1 LKNPPHSSPV
11 PAASREAHLRDYWK
25 ILWQGRWTILAVF
38 LVIVGVTA
46 VRTFLQTPVYRAT
59 ATIEVQPQAKR
70 LALGQDVSGMGAA
83 GYGWFAEEKYHNTQV
98 EIIKSRDVSERVIDA
113 LGLRSHPSFAEA
125 ADAVEAFRAR
135 IQVTPRRETGLIE
148 ISMFGPDPD
157 DITAWVNQVAE
168 EYVDRNLERATA
180 NVTVAI
186 GIIEDQMHRLERS
199 LSEAESERFDALES
213 SLTSE
218 EQETIV
224 RDKLKTYNADLT
236 EVQIELSRLRDTLMR
251 IRQMQVGGAD
261 LMSLPELADDPTLK
275 ELNRS
280 KVELERD
287 LESAKVDLRP
297 GHPTYT
303 KTNSELAKVR
313 KSISDRVSVILGTLQ
328 TSYDLALEHEDF
340 LKRQIA
346 DAESNSLQVAKDTSE
361 YEIYKTR
368 AETKK
373 RIIDVINKAMSEVQ
387 LGASMLSNNVSVL
400 DEATPPLYPVKP
412 RRRMNILIGALFGF
426 FLGIATAFF
435 LDYLDNTFRT
445 PEDIEKYLGL
455 AVLGVIPKLEGK
467 QGLDNRTYRE
477 AFQSLRTSVIFS
489 SKNRQRK
496 VILITST
503 GPQEGKSSTAANLG
517 RILAAA
523 GDRVVILD
531 CDLRRPIQHSLHEV
545 DRDVGL
551 TTYLSEPVDRT
562 DWTGY
567 VKPAAPAPMQVVTC
581 GPIPP
586 SPPELLGSERFADM
600 LVGMRDK
607 YDWIILDSPPA
618 ASLADASILAAVSD
632 MVVLV
637 VQHNRTDRDVVLKTL
652 QKLHAVNPA
661 VVGSVLNNVDMEKAY
676 GKDYYYAGYYYEE
689 DGKRG
694 KRRKKRKVERKV
706 NVG

>member
-1 LKNPPHSSPV
+1 VNSPPNSSQAA
-11 PAASREAHLRDYWK
+11 AASREAHLRDYWK
-25 ILWQGRWTILAVF
+25 ILWQGRWTVLAVF

-46 VRTFLQTPVYRAT
+46 VRTFLQVPVYRAT
-59 ATIEVQPQAKR
+59 ATIEIQPQTKR

-98 EIIKSRDVSERVIDA
+98 EIIKSRDVSNRVIEA
-113 LGLRSHPSFAEA
+113 LGLRSHPSFAGA
-125 ADAVEAFRAR
+125 ADPVNSFRAR

-148 ISMFGPDPD
+148 ISMLGTDPD
-157 DITAWVNQVAE
+157 DITVWVNQVAE
-168 EYVDRNLERATA
+168 EYVDRNLEKATA

-186 GIIEDQMHRLERS
+186 GIIEEQMHRLERG
-199 LSEAESERFDALES
+199 LSEAESDRFNALES
-213 SLTSE
+213 SLSSE

-236 EVQIELSRLRDTLMR
+236 DVQIELSRLSDTLMR

-280 KVELERD
+280 KVELERS

-303 KTNSELAKVR
+303 KTASELAEVR
-313 KSISDRVSVILGTLQ
+313 KSMNERVSVILGTLQ
-328 TSYDLALEHEDF
+328 TRYDLALEHEDF
-340 LKRQIA
+340 LKKQIA
-346 DAESNSLQVAKDTSE
+346 DAESNSLQVAKETSE

-400 DEATPPLYPVKP
+400 DPATPPLYPVKP
-412 RRRMNILIGALFGF
+412 RRRMNLLIGAVFGM
-426 FLGIATAFF
+426 FLGVAAAFF

-455 AVLGVIPKLEGK
+455 AVLGVIPKLGNREG
-467 QGLDNRTYRE
+467 LENRTYRE

-523 GDRVVILD
+523 GDRVAIVD
-531 CDLRRPIQHSLHEV
+531 CDLRRPIQHVMHEI

-562 DWTGY
+562 DWSGF
-567 VKPAAPAPMQVVTC
+567 VKAAAPAPLEVVTC

-586 SPPELLGSERFADM
+586 SPPELLGSERFAEM
-600 LVGMRDK
+600 LGGMREK

-632 MVVLV
+632 MVILV
-637 VQHNRTDRDVVLKTL
+637 VQHNKTDRDIVLKTL

-661 VVGSVLNNVDMEKAY
+661 VVGSVLNNVDMERAY
-676 GKDYYYAGYYYEE
+676 GKDYYYAGYYYE
-689 DGKRG
+689 DGG
-694 KRRKKRKVERKV
+694 KRRKRRKKSKVERKV